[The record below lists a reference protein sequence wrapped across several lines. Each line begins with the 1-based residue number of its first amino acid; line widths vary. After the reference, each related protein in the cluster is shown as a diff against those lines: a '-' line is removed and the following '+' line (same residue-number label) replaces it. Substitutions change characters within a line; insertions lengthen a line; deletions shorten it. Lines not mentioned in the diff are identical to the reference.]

1 MARNRPLRPTT
12 ALIPDLNGANQSTKE
27 FEYVERL
34 RGEFMNSNATDEKMR
49 PAFTVIEPGNS
60 FLILCGDASDV
71 DSSGLTVVV
80 VVFFQPDFFCRKKGG
95 INKRLIDSHIFSV
108 LVDGVAVWGT

>member
-71 DSSGLTVVV
+71 DSSRLTVVSKV
-80 VVFFQPDFFCRKKGG
+80 PPGVTLDKT
-95 INKRLIDSHIFSV
+95 IF
-108 LVDGVAVWGT
+108 DIFY